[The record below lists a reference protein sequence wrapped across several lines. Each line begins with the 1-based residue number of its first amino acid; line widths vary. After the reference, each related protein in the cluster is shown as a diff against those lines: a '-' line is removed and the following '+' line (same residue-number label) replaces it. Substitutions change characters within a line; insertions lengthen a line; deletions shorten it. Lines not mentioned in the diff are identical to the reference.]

1 MEETKDLLNN
11 SPNAPVFDANDEI
24 IDMGEDFDFNDYQV
38 VRREFFAHIKEP
50 SITFNECKVYV
61 NTACLNKFPNNDYI
75 KILVNSEKKTFAIE
89 PCGEFE
95 KDAFMWCNY
104 KNGVRKPK
112 TTSCKIFF
120 AKIVNIMG
128 WNPEH
133 RYKML
138 GKLVH
143 ANGKYLI
150 AFDLTAAET
159 YRKVYVEGQKP
170 KKSRTPVFPA
180 EWQNQF
186 GLPYNEHQRS
196 MQINIFDGYA
206 VYTIKDPLPQKP
218 SVGEQLALPME
229 NNNG

>member
-1 MEETKDLLNN
+1 M
-11 SPNAPVFDANDEI
+11 
-24 IDMGEDFDFNDYQV
+24 
-38 VRREFFAHIKEP
+38 
-50 SITFNECKVYV
+50 
-61 NTACLNKFPNNDYI
+61 
-75 KILVNSEKKTFAIE
+75 VNSEKKTFAIE

-206 VYTIKDPLPQKP
+206 VYTINDPLPKKT
-218 SVGEQLALPME
+218 SIGEQLSLPE
-229 NNNG
+229 VKNEL